1 MTVLVTG
8 GAGYIGSHMV
18 LELADAGEGV
28 VVLDDLSTGFDWAVP
43 DGVPLIV
50 GDVGDQTLVAGIIDE
65 HGVDAIIHF
74 AASIV
79 VPDSVADPLSYYRN
93 NTANSRSLIECAV
106 RAGVRSFIFSSTAA
120 VYGEPAAIPVTEDA
134 PTVPISPYGW
144 SKLMTE
150 IMLRHATDAHG
161 LQHVILRYFNVA
173 GADPLGRSG
182 QSTKA
187 ATHLIKV
194 AVETALGM
202 RPKLYVFGT
211 DYPTPDGTCIRD
223 YIHVADLVRAHRDAL
238 GYLRSGA
245 ASLTLNCGYGHGFSV
260 LEVIEA
266 VRRVSGARFDVEMA
280 PRRPGDSARIVA
292 DSTHLRAILGWQP
305 RFDDLNIIV
314 GHALAWELELTARR
328 KSGRPGQAPLSAAL
342 TAARRGL

>member
-18 LELADAGEGV
+18 HELADAGERV
-28 VVLDDLSTGFDWAVP
+28 VVLDNLSTGFDWAVAK
-43 DGVPLIV
+43 GVPLIV
-50 GDVGDQTLVAGIIDE
+50 GETGDQALVARLIRE

-79 VPDSVADPLSYYRN
+79 VPDSVRDPLGYYRN
-93 NTANSRSLIECAV
+93 NTMNSRALIECAV
-106 RAGVRSFIFSSTAA
+106 IGGVRHFIFSSTAA
-120 VYGEPAAIPVTEDA
+120 VYGNPVEIPVQEDA
-134 PTVPISPYGW
+134 PTLPISPYGW

-150 IMLRHATDAHG
+150 IMLRDAGSAHG

-173 GADPLGRSG
+173 GADPQRRTG

-194 AVETALGM
+194 AVETVLGL
-202 RPKLYVFGT
+202 RPKLDVFGN

-223 YIHVADLVRAHRDAL
+223 YIHVSDLARAHADAL
-238 GYLRSGA
+238 RYLRSGA
-245 ASLTLNCGYGHGFSV
+245 PSLTLNCGYGHGFSV

-266 VRRVSGARFDVEMA
+266 VKRVSGIDFKVDIA
-280 PRRPGDSARIVA
+280 PRRPGDPAQIVA
-292 DSTHLRAILGWQP
+292 HSERARSKLGWQP
-305 RFDDLNIIV
+305 RYNDLSTIV
-314 GHALAWELELTARR
+314 RDALDWEHKLMTRQARQAGVDR
-328 KSGRPGQAPLSAAL
+328 KAAI
-342 TAARRGL
+342 